1 MGLSSYLAAAVV
13 PKRQVAEEAE
23 QRKLGQATDTL
34 GSSAFQALRGAEAEA
49 EAERSGLASLG
60 TTEVPGS
67 FETSGSSRA
76 SNPSKASKAS
86 SSSKSSSSSETS
98 NPFEGGNSTRA
109 LHGLEH

>member
-49 EAERSGLASLG
+49 ERSGLASLG

-76 SNPSKASKAS
+76 SSPSKASKAS
-86 SSSKSSSSSETS
+86 SLSKSSSSSETS
-98 NPFEGGNSTRA
+98 NPFEGGNSIRA